1 MPIIKDGMATPVA
14 LGIMAYNEELNIG
27 RLLESVLA
35 QTASKRIATI
45 VVVASGCTD
54 RTCDIVQEYARRDR
68 RISLIAEAGRSGK
81 VAAINQFLFTAT
93 EEILMVSSADLI
105 YEPTAVEQLLA
116 PFDDPEVGMVG
127 AHSIPLDSSD
137 SFFGYATNLMWSL
150 HHDISLRDPKMGELI
165 AFRNVFRR
173 LNPNAICDELSVH
186 QLIRS
191 AGYRSLYAPDAR
203 IYNKGPEHLD
213 DFISQRMHCI
223 VGNLQIMRDHNVP
236 VATMRMMPVLRAA
249 FPRALRDWRK
259 LHWTAGTAAIELYCR
274 IKAQALY
281 RSRKRA
287 AKYRIWDPAVSTKSL
302 EETGT
307 EPSLPPQ
314 QTKAAH

>member
-1 MPIIKDGMATPVA
+1 
-14 LGIMAYNEELNIG
+14 MAYNEERNIA
-27 RLLESVLA
+27 RLLDSVLA
-35 QTASKRIATI
+35 QTAADRIAKI

-54 RTCDIVQEYARRDR
+54 RTCEIVQAYAGRDP
-68 RISLIAEAGRSGK
+68 RISLIAEADRSGK
-81 VAAINQFLFTAT
+81 IAAINQFLFTAT
-93 EEILMVSSADLI
+93 QEILMVSSADLI
-105 YEPTAVEQLLA
+105 YEPTAVERLLA

-127 AHSIPLDSSD
+127 AHSIPLDAPD
-137 SFFGYATNLMWSL
+137 SFFGYAANLMWSL
-150 HHDISLRDPKMGELI
+150 HHDIALRDPKMGELI

-203 IYNKGPEHLD
+203 IYNKGPETLD

-236 VATMRMMPVLRAA
+236 VPTMRLLPVMRAA
-249 FPRALRDWRK
+249 LPRALRDWRK
-259 LHWTAGTAAIELYCR
+259 LHWTIGTGLLEFYCR
-274 IKAQALY
+274 LKAQTVY

-287 AKYRIWDPAVSTKSL
+287 TRYQVWDPATSTKTL
-302 EETGT
+302 EGANLSSNIPASGSGT
-307 EPSLPPQ
+307 SVPPI
-314 QTKAAH
+314 ARL